1 MKIIQVFD
9 PALCCSTGVCGVDV
23 DQQLV
28 DFSADVD
35 WAKQQ
40 GAQIERFNL
49 AQQPTAFA
57 ENAVV
62 KEFLER
68 SGAEALPLILV
79 DGEVALAG
87 RYPSRAEL
95 AEWLGL
101 AAASSIFTEQ
111 VAELVA
117 IGAAIAANCEP
128 CFKYHYDQARKLGV
142 SNTDMRRAVD
152 LAQMVKDTPA
162 RAMGYPGS
170 QGSAVSINVAHMIDE
185 EIRSI
190 IDRNYQRA
198 EIILQENIDILH
210 KMAEALMKWETLDRQ
225 QIEDLMAGRDA
236 RPPQDGNDHQG
247 RQPNSDTKGQKK
259 AEPEAAQTAADKPAE
274 QI

>member
-49 AQQPTAFA
+49 AQQPTAFVD
-57 ENAVV
+57 NAVV

-87 RYPSRAEL
+87 RYSSRAEL

-101 AAASSIFTEQ
+101 AVASSIFTEQ

-162 RAMGYPGS
+162 RAMLDI
-170 QGSAVSINVAHMIDE
+170 A
-185 EIRSI
+185 
-190 IDRNYQRA
+190 QRY
-198 EIILQENIDILH
+198 L
-210 KMAEALMKWETLDRQ
+210 
-225 QIEDLMAGRDA
+225 G
-236 RPPQDGNDHQG
+236 PQLPRADV
-247 RQPNSDTKGQKK
+247 K
-259 AEPEAAQTAADKPAE
+259 ASPCCSTASVTTV
-274 QI
+274 